1 MQKKRRYFRKSRCL
15 GSFKRC
21 LIQVF
26 RKVSASYL
34 FCLPSSYL
42 KLCRASF
49 LFCQKVPKKSAIASV
64 CHTLTHI
71 RYFRPSSPSVPAHL
85 NLRNYNSALSRRR
98 ASRRCAF
105 ANRVMIFL
113 ELNVFNVH
121 QLLI

>member
-26 RKVSASYL
+26 RKVSASHL

-49 LFCQKVPKKSAIASV
+49 LFCQKVPKKICYCQCLS
-64 CHTLTHI
+64 HTHI

-113 ELNVFNVH
+113 DLNVFNVN